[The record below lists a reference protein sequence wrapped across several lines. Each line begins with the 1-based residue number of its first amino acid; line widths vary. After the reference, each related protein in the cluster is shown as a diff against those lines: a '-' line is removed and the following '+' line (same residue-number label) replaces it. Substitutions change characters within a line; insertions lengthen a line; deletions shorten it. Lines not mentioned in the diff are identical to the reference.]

1 MKELNQQLSEQYKNI
16 LGETAI
22 TAPFGED
29 GLSMPFLIKFS
40 NENKVKSADLRVMF
54 FGQETREWTDKGTV
68 EDIMEKYCAD
78 FNDFSNIPRH
88 GSFWYILS
96 EMKNKINEQLP
107 DKHVSY
113 IWNNIVKAD
122 YSPRADSE
130 GYKVPDKVYAKFR
143 DINRTLIRREIEII
157 KPDVLVF
164 FTGAESSGYDKKID
178 DVFYYDTTLS
188 TEKSPIAIDGN
199 ERILAIA
206 HLPLVSNYTYDTYIS
221 YHPRALIQNQKAK
234 DFVLNAIAEQCVAI
248 VDKA

>member
-54 FGQETREWTDKGTV
+54 FGQETREWIDKGTV
-68 EDIMEKYCAD
+68 EDIMEKYCVD
-78 FNDFSNIPRH
+78 FNDFSNIHRP
-88 GSFWYILS
+88 GAFWCILS
-96 EMKNKINEQLP
+96 EMRNKINKQLP
-107 DKHVSY
+107 DKYVSY

-130 GYKVPDKVYAKFR
+130 GYKVPDEVYAKFC
-143 DINRTLIRREIEII
+143 DINRALILREIEII

-164 FTGAESSGYDKKID
+164 FTGAESSGYDKKIN

-188 TEKSPIAIDGN
+188 TEKYPIAIDGN
-199 ERILAIA
+199 ESILAIA
-206 HLPLVSNYTYDTYIS
+206 HLPLVSSHTYEAYIS
-221 YHPRALIQNQKAK
+221 YHPCALIQNQKAK
-234 DFVLNAIAEQCVAI
+234 DFVLNAIAKQCMAI
-248 VDKA
+248 IDKA